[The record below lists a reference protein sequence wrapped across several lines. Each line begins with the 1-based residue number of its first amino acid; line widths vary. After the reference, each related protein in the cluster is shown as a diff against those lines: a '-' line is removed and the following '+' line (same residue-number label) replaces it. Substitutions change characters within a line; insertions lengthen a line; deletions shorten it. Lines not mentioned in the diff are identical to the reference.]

1 MGNAVDAAASATD
14 VIRNVGR
21 LLPWLV
27 RTSDEPDG
35 RRYTCIHLTRAS
47 SHETRAAVDALR
59 RNLRDRYDAV
69 TNVASR
75 MMDKLQAEIES
86 MPPGTIMDPE
96 GTGVQALEEAEE
108 YFRTECDK
116 LCDIRDALER
126 SGGSEA
132 HGKAIIDQLD
142 RVRSLFT
149 KVVAWSQEMRWLL
162 LINDGTLAPT
172 TGRTFTSGAA
182 LVSALDDS

>member
-1 MGNAVDAAASATD
+1 MGNAVDAVASTTD

-35 RRYTCIHLTRAS
+35 RRYTCIHLARAS
-47 SHETRAAVDALR
+47 SHETRAAVDALMS
-59 RNLRDRYDAV
+59 NLRERYDAV

-86 MPPGTIMDPE
+86 TLPGTIMDPE
-96 GTGVQALEEAEE
+96 GAGVQALEEAEE
-108 YFRTECDK
+108 YFRTECDQ
-116 LCDIRDALER
+116 LGDIRDALER

-132 HGKAIIDQLD
+132 HGKAVFDQLD
-142 RVRSLFT
+142 RVRSLFAT
-149 KVVAWSQEMRWLL
+149 VVAWSQEMRWLL

-172 TGRTFTSGAA
+172 TGRTFTSGAE

>member
-1 MGNAVDAAASATD
+1 MGSVETAASATD

-35 RRYTCIHLTRAS
+35 RRYTCIRLTQAS

-59 RNLRDRYDAV
+59 SNLRERYDAV

-86 MPPGTIMDPE
+86 TPPGTIMDPE

-108 YFRTECDK
+108 YFRIECGK
-116 LCDIRDALER
+116 LGDIRDALER

-132 HGKAIIDQLD
+132 HGKAVFDQLD

-149 KVVAWSQEMRWLL
+149 TVVAWSQEMRWLL
-162 LINDGTLAPT
+162 LRQAKSWKGGCMIA
-172 TGRTFTSGAA
+172 
-182 LVSALDDS
+182 

>member
-1 MGNAVDAAASATD
+1 MGSVDTAASATD

-27 RTSDEPDG
+27 RTSDEPDR
-35 RRYTCIHLTRAS
+35 RRYTCMHLTQAS
-47 SHETRAAVDALR
+47 SRETRAAVDALMS
-59 RNLRDRYDAV
+59 NLRERYDAV

-86 MPPGTIMDPE
+86 TPPGTIMDPE
-96 GTGVQALEEAEE
+96 GTGIQALEEAEE
-108 YFRTECDK
+108 YFRIECDK

-149 KVVAWSQEMRWLL
+149 TVVAWSQEMRWLL

-172 TGRTFTSGAA
+172 TGRTFTSGAE

>member
-1 MGNAVDAAASATD
+1 
-14 VIRNVGR
+14 
-21 LLPWLV
+21 
-27 RTSDEPDG
+27 
-35 RRYTCIHLTRAS
+35 
-47 SHETRAAVDALR
+47 
-59 RNLRDRYDAV
+59 
-69 TNVASR
+69 

-96 GTGVQALEEAEE
+96 GAGVQALEEAEE

-142 RVRSLFT
+142 RVQFALHEGCRMVPGDALALADQRRHARSHH
-149 KVVAWSQEMRWLL
+149 
-162 LINDGTLAPT
+162 
-172 TGRTFTSGAA
+172 GANVHERRSVGFRSRR
-182 LVSALDDS
+182 LMSS

>member
-1 MGNAVDAAASATD
+1 MGSVDTAASATD

-27 RTSDEPDG
+27 RTSDEPDC
-35 RRYTCIHLTRAS
+35 RRYTCMNLTEAS
-47 SHETRAAVDALR
+47 SRETRAAVDALMS
-59 RNLRDRYDAV
+59 NLRERYDAV

-86 MPPGTIMDPE
+86 MPPGTIIDPE
-96 GTGVQALEEAEE
+96 GTGIQALEEAEE
-108 YFRTECDK
+108 YFRIECDK

-126 SGGSEA
+126 TGGSEA
-132 HGKAIIDQLD
+132 HGKAIIDQLA

-149 KVVAWSQEMRWLL
+149 TVVAWSQEMRWLL

-172 TGRTFTSGAA
+172 TGRRFTSGAA